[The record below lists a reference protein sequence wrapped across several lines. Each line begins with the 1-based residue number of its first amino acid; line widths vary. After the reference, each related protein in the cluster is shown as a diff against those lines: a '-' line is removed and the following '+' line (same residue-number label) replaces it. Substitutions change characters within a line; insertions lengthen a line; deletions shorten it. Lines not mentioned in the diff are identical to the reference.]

1 MMPPLPDKD
10 WLRPK
15 EVGFAVAERLG
26 CDPRAG
32 TKRVYRA
39 IESGQLCGDK
49 VAGSWAIPRD
59 SAVRFVGEE

>member
-1 MMPPLPDKD
+1 MAPLPDKD

-15 EVGFAVAERLG
+15 EIGSAVAERIG

-39 IESGQLCGDK
+39 VAMGQLAGQK
-49 VAGSWAIPRD
+49 IAGSWAIPREE
-59 SAVRFVGEE
+59 ACRFVGEE